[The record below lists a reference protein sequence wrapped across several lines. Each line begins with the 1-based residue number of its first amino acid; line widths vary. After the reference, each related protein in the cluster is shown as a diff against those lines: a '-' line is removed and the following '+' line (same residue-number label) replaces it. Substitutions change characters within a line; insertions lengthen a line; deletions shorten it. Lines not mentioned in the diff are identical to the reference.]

1 MRGELQNERGKCNI
15 WRCGT
20 IPSIKNGDD
29 LLTRAQT
36 KILIA
41 DDDMMVRT
49 TVSKILEMFGHDVI
63 TASDGRGVIDAVDD
77 SFDVIILDI
86 NMPEMDGF
94 ETINALNDLEYE
106 IPVLFLTGAGSMDY
120 AVRAI
125 NLGAYDF
132 LTKPIEDLDIF
143 NVKIRRAIEKR
154 MYVLQE
160 KRYKESLED
169 DIQKKADLLEEQNRL
184 LLTYS
189 NSLENATVQL
199 MSSLQN
205 AMEEKDGYTA
215 GHTMRVTKYALM
227 LGMAMGLP
235 EKDILILRRAAQFHD
250 IGKLVIDLSCIQKPG
265 KLTEEEWLLIKKHPS
280 VGANIIQ
287 PLGFMEREQFII
299 RHHHERMD
307 GKGYPDG
314 LRGEDLDE
322 LTKIL
327 IVVDSYDAMTSR
339 RNYRHNMKMEEALG
353 ELIRCSGSQFD
364 QATVEIFAR
373 SMVDYTPAKNE
384 IPLEFMEKIS
394 NRGRMVPA
402 SLESYRRLGSPDIYY
417 ENLKSRS

>member
-1 MRGELQNERGKCNI
+1 M
-15 WRCGT
+15 
-20 IPSIKNGDD
+20 SKNP
-29 LLTRAQT
+29 T

-41 DDDMMVRT
+41 DDDAMVRT
-49 TVSKILEMFGHDVI
+49 TVSKILEMFGHEVH
-63 TASDGRGVIDAVDD
+63 TASDGYGVIDLVDD
-77 SFDVIILDI
+77 SYDVIILDI

-94 ETINALNDLEYE
+94 EAMNKLNELNLD

-120 AVRAI
+120 AVKAI

-154 MYVLQE
+154 MYVL
-160 KRYKESLED
+160 KERQYRVALED
-169 DIQKKADLLEEQNRL
+169 DIQLKADQLEKQNKL

-189 NSLENATVQL
+189 KSLESATVQL

-205 AMEEKDGYTA
+205 AMEEKDYYTA
-215 GHTMRVTKYALM
+215 GHTMRVTEYALM
-227 LGMAMGLP
+227 LGMAMELS
-235 EKDILILRRAAQFHD
+235 EAEILILRRAAQFHD

-265 KLTEEEWLLIKKHPS
+265 KLTNEEWLLIRKHPTI
-280 VGANIIQ
+280 GANIIQ

-314 LRGEDLDE
+314 LTGDKLDD
-322 LTKIL
+322 LTKII

-339 RNYRHNMKMEEALG
+339 RNYRQNMTRQQAVEELYS
-353 ELIRCSGSQFD
+353 CSKTQFD
-364 QATVEIFAR
+364 ADCVEYFAESIVNFNPTKTVFTEE
-373 SMVDYTPAKNE
+373 Y
-384 IPLEFMEKIS
+384 LE
-394 NRGRMVPA
+394 NV
-402 SLESYRRLGSPDIYY
+402 YRPDD
-417 ENLKSRS
+417 KP

>member
-1 MRGELQNERGKCNI
+1 MTANR
-15 WRCGT
+15 
-20 IPSIKNGDD
+20 S
-29 LLTRAQT
+29 

-41 DDDMMVRT
+41 DDDMMVRS
-49 TVSKILEMFGHDVI
+49 TVSKILEMFGHEVA
-63 TASDGRGVIDAVDD
+63 TAEDGRGVVEIIND

-94 ETINALNDLEYE
+94 ETIRALNDIGLD

-120 AVRAI
+120 AVKAI

-160 KRYKESLED
+160 RKYKESLED
-169 DIQKKADLLEEQNRL
+169 DVREKAKQLEAKNKL
-184 LLTYS
+184 LLSYS
-189 NSLENATVQL
+189 NSLESATVQL

-205 AMEEKDGYTA
+205 AMEEKDYYTA
-215 GHTMRVTKYALM
+215 GHTTRVTEYAIM
-227 LGMAMGLP
+227 LGGAMRLS
-235 EKDILILRRAAQFHD
+235 KQDLVVLRRAAQFHD

-265 KLTEEEWLLIKKHPS
+265 KLNDEEWELIRKHPG
-280 VGANIIQ
+280 VGANIIK
-287 PLGFMEREQFII
+287 PLGFMKQEIFII

-314 LRGEDLDE
+314 LVEEQLDD

-339 RNYRHNMKMEEALG
+339 RNYRRNLSMEEAIA
-353 ELIRCSGSQFD
+353 ELYSCSGTQFD
-364 QATVEIFAR
+364 AKIVEVFAKAI
-373 SMVDYTPAKNE
+373 VDFTPTDSVFSE
-384 IPLEFMEKIS
+384 EYLEK
-394 NRGRMVPA
+394 VY
-402 SLESYRRLGSPDIYY
+402 LKES
-417 ENLKSRS
+417 

>member
-1 MRGELQNERGKCNI
+1 MFKEQ
-15 WRCGT
+15 
-20 IPSIKNGDD
+20 S
-29 LLTRAQT
+29 
-36 KILIA
+36 KILVA
-41 DDDMMVRT
+41 DDDAMVRS
-49 TVSKILEMFGHDVI
+49 TVSKILEMFGHQVL
-63 TASDGRGVIDAVDD
+63 TADDGRQALDLVDD

-86 NMPEMDGF
+86 NMPDMDGF
-94 ETINALNDLEYE
+94 QTINALNQLNFN

-120 AVRAI
+120 AVKAI

-160 KRYKESLED
+160 RRYKEALED
-169 DIQKKADLLEEQNRL
+169 DVRLKAEQLEEKNRL

-189 NSLENATVQL
+189 RSLEQATVQL

-205 AMEEKDGYTA
+205 AMEEKDYYTA
-215 GHTMRVTKYALM
+215 GHTMRVTEYAVM
-227 LGMAMGLP
+227 LARSMSLP
-235 EKDILILRRAAQFHD
+235 EADLTILRRAAQFHD

-265 KLTEEEWLLIKKHPS
+265 KLTAEEWLLIKKHPS
-280 VGANIIQ
+280 VGANIIE

-314 LRGEDLDE
+314 LAGDDLDL
-322 LTKIL
+322 LTRIL

-339 RNYRHNMKMEEALG
+339 RNYRRNLSMEEAVE
-353 ELIRCSGSQFD
+353 ELYRCSGSQFD
-364 QATVEIFAR
+364 PESVDCFAR
-373 SMVDYTPAKNE
+373 TIVDFTP
-384 IPLEFMEKIS
+384 
-394 NRGRMVPA
+394 
-402 SLESYRRLGSPDIYY
+402 D
-417 ENLKSRS
+417 KSVFSHEYLDGVYAVNPKK

>member
-1 MRGELQNERGKCNI
+1 MRKG
-15 WRCGT
+15 
-20 IPSIKNGDD
+20 P
-29 LLTRAQT
+29 T

-41 DDDMMVRT
+41 DDDGMVRT
-49 TVSKILEMFGHDVI
+49 TVSKILEMFGHRVE
-63 TASDGRGVIDAVDD
+63 TASDGQGVIDLVDD
-77 SFDVIILDI
+77 TFDVIILDI
-86 NMPEMDGF
+86 NMPDMDGL
-94 ETINALNDLEYE
+94 ETMDALNGLNYD

-120 AVRAI
+120 AVKAI

-160 KRYKESLED
+160 RQYKAALED
-169 DIQKKADLLEEQNRL
+169 DIQVKAIQLEEQNKL

-189 NSLENATVQL
+189 NSLEKATVQL
-199 MSSLQN
+199 MTSLQN
-205 AMEEKDGYTA
+205 AMEEKDYYTA
-215 GHTMRVTKYALM
+215 GHTMRVTEYALM
-227 LGMAMGLP
+227 LGLAMGLT
-235 EKDILILRRAAQFHD
+235 EGDILVLRRAAQFHD

-265 KLTEEEWLLIKKHPS
+265 KLTEEEWVLIRKHPS

-307 GKGYPDG
+307 GRGYPDG
-314 LRGEDLDE
+314 LTGDQLDD

-339 RNYRHNMKMEEALG
+339 RNYRKNLTMEEAVE
-353 ELIRCSGSQFD
+353 ELYKCSGTQFD
-364 QATVEIFAR
+364 SNIVEYFAR
-373 SMVDYTPAKNE
+373 SIVDFTPTKGFFSQE
-384 IPLEFMEKIS
+384 YLENVYLNNQS
-394 NRGRMVPA
+394 
-402 SLESYRRLGSPDIYY
+402 
-417 ENLKSRS
+417 